1 MLDRPSTHFLAI
13 AEQGHLARAAQAL
26 GISQPALSRSLQG
39 LEKRLGAKL
48 FERTAWGMAL
58 TPIGDTLQARLL
70 AVQTQLAD
78 TEAEMSQLA
87 SGAVGRV
94 RIGVGHMVADQVR
107 DALFPRLLADRPAA
121 KVEFHSAINVELY
134 ERLTQGQLDF
144 AVCGVAAGVPPPLQ
158 HQVLLQQTLVAL
170 VRQGHPLTTL
180 AQPQLA
186 DLQRF
191 GYASASGLLPSHP
204 LADKRLGQFGGKQL
218 TQTLTTNCL
227 TSLLEVVAKTDLL
240 TITGWNDSLRRRWGD
255 RLVALALPEQM
266 ARGAVGT
273 VQRPGSYLSPLA
285 RYALEI
291 IETALGAAATEPTR
305 QAEALL

>member
-13 AEQGHLARAAQAL
+13 AEHGHLARAAQAL

-58 TPIGDTLQARLL
+58 TPIGDALQARLL

-78 TEAEMSQLA
+78 TAAEMSQLA
-87 SGAVGRV
+87 SGAIGRV

-107 DALFPRLLADRPAA
+107 DALFPRLLIDRPAA
-121 KVEFHSAINVELY
+121 KVELFSGINVALY
-134 ERLTQGQLDF
+134 EKLTQGQLDF
-144 AVCGVAAGVPPPLQ
+144 AVCGVANGVPPPLQ
-158 HQVLLQQTLVAL
+158 RQVLLQETLVAL
-170 VRQGHPLTTL
+170 VRQGHPLTL
-180 AQPQLA
+180 LDRPQLA

-191 GYASASGLLPSHP
+191 GYASASGVLPGDP
-204 LADKRLGQFGGKQL
+204 LADRRLGEFGGKHL
-218 TQTLTTNCL
+218 TQTLTTNCMS
-227 TSLLEVVAKTDLL
+227 SLLDVVAKTDLL
-240 TITGWNDSLRRRWGD
+240 TITAWNESLRRRWGE

-266 ARGAVGT
+266 ARGMVGT

-285 RYALEI
+285 RYALAI
-291 IETALGAAATEPTR
+291 IEAALGSPASPG
-305 QAEALL
+305 